1 MGVIAKNKLAVIT
14 NPPYQGGHLK
24 VLCVCSGGVLRS
36 PVTINVYGFGDYLT
50 IVQK

>member
-14 NPPYQGGHLK
+14 NPYQGGHLK

-36 PVTINVYGFGDYLT
+36 PVTINVYGFGEYLT
-50 IVQK
+50 IVHK